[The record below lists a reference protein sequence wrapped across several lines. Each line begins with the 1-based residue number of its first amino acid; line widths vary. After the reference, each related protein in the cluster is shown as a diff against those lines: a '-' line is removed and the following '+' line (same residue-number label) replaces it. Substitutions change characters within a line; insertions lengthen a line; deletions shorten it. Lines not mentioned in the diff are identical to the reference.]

1 MKILILG
8 SSGILGYK
16 LVSVLRKKF
25 KIYHNGLRS
34 RKFNLNKKNLTYL
47 INQTNPDFIINCVAI
62 TDIELCEKKKHNCKS
77 INTDLVKNIFDIKKK
92 YKFKFKLIHFSTD
105 QMYDNF
111 SLRSCNENSIPYVNN
126 YYTKTKIMSEK
137 ICLKNNSLV
146 FRINFFGNSKKG
158 MTFSKWV
165 ISKFNSKK
173 NFYLVNDVYFNPLS
187 LNTIGKIIY
196 TILNKNLYIPGIFN
210 LGAKDKI
217 SKKMFALKLA
227 KLLNIF
233 HNNFETKKINDI
245 VHTKRSN
252 NMFMNI
258 KKFEKKFKIKL
269 PKILNEIKSEIRYK
283 KI

>member
-1 MKILILG
+1 
-8 SSGILGYK
+8 
-16 LVSVLRKKF
+16 
-25 KIYHNGLRS
+25 
-34 RKFNLNKKNLTYL
+34 
-47 INQTNPDFIINCVAI
+47 
-62 TDIELCEKKKHNCKS
+62 
-77 INTDLVKNIFDIKKK
+77 
-92 YKFKFKLIHFSTD
+92 
-105 QMYDNF
+105 MYDNF

-146 FRINFFGNSKKG
+146 FRINFFFGNSKKG

-233 HNNFETKKINDI
+233 HNNFETKKLM
-245 VHTKRSN
+245 T
-252 NMFMNI
+252 
-258 KKFEKKFKIKL
+258 
-269 PKILNEIKSEIRYK
+269 
-283 KI
+283 